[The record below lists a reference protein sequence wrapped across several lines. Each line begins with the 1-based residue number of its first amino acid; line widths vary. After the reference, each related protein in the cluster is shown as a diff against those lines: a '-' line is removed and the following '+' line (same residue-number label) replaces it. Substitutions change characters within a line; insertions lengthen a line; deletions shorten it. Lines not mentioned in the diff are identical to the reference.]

1 MTTLHLKSELSV
13 MAFVTVFDGADG
25 AAAGGGGGGGDV
37 DGDGDGDGVVM

>member
-1 MTTLHLKSELSV
+1 VTTLHLKSELSV

-37 DGDGDGDGVVM
+37 DGDGDGVVM